1 VEQLPWEITLLTK
14 LRHLYVYMVHDVQER
29 IFDCFSAT
37 NILGNICC
45 LENLQTLQSVSANR
59 DMITQL
65 GNLTLMRSLA
75 IMKVRQNYIAEL
87 WGSLAKMPS
96 LSRLVIF
103 ANSKDEI
110 LNLVMLKPLPNLK
123 FFWLRGRLY
132 DGVLPQMF
140 AGFERLATLK
150 LDCCFLKK
158 DPISS
163 FAHMLNLVD
172 LKLYKT
178 YDGEQ
183 LKFRAGWFPKLSSL
197 DLGGMEHLNS
207 IEIEECTMKVL
218 HTLEMVGLRDLNA
231 VPQGIKHI
239 KTLQKMLLIDMP
251 KEFIDRLQG
260 ADSYIVQHISNIQSF
275 ESSNSQE
282 GNLHVYSVSIH

>member
-1 VEQLPWEITLLTK
+1 
-14 LRHLYVYMVHDVQER
+14 
-29 IFDCFSAT
+29 
-37 NILGNICC
+37 
-45 LENLQTLQSVSANR
+45 
-59 DMITQL
+59 
-65 GNLTLMRSLA
+65 MRSLA
-75 IMKVRQNYIAEL
+75 IMKMQQNYIAEL
-87 WGSLAKMPS
+87 WGSLANMPS

-103 ANSKDEI
+103 ANSKDEV
-110 LNLVMLKPLPNLK
+110 LNLLMLKPLPNLK
-123 FFWLRGRLY
+123 LFWLRGRLY

-140 AGFERLATLK
+140 ASFQKLATLK

-197 DLGGMEHLNS
+197 ELGGMEHLNL

-218 HTLEMVGLRDLNA
+218 HTLEMVGLMDLNA
-231 VPQGIKHI
+231 VPRGIKHI
-239 KTLQKMLLIDMP
+239 KTLQKMLLTDMP

-260 ADSYIVQHISNIQSF
+260 ADSYIVQHIPNIQSF